1 MVARW
6 EGMSDVM
13 HFRGEGED
21 IRASNKVLRVR
32 EWREEE
38 EFSE

>member
-1 MVARW
+1 
-6 EGMSDVM
+6 MSDVM
-13 HFRGEGED
+13 HFRGEGKD
-21 IRASNKVLRVR
+21 IRAAYKALRLR

>member
-6 EGMSDVM
+6 EGTSDVM
-13 HFRGEGED
+13 HFRREGKD
-21 IRASNKVLRVR
+21 IRAAYKALKVR
-32 EWREEE
+32 EGGEEE